1 MGLSDLYPYHDEISW
16 INYELSPAEITFED
30 LKQEQLI
37 FLDKPIVYGKYRNN
51 GFNTS
56 SKKLELYSKRFEEKG
71 YSPMP
76 IPLSGVPDLHE
87 DAEAFPLVAIN
98 YRPRQFV
105 HTNLHNIRA
114 TTILHDNPTVWMN
127 ESNLKKYKLK
137 EKDTIVIESKVG
149 EGVFQVALKSS
160 LDDEN
165 VMLEFGWGNPTDNK
179 TDINRLTNDQ
189 FFDPISGTTPNR
201 LYRVRVKK
209 VMKDSIVSDRS

>member
-1 MGLSDLYPYHDEISW
+1 
-16 INYELSPAEITFED
+16 
-30 LKQEQLI
+30 
-37 FLDKPIVYGKYRNN
+37 
-51 GFNTS
+51 
-56 SKKLELYSKRFEEKG
+56 
-71 YSPMP
+71 MP